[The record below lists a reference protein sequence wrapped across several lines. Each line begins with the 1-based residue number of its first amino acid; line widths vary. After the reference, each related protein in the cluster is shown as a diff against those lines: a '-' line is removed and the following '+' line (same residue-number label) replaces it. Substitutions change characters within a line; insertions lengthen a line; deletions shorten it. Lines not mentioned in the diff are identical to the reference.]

1 MAHMY
6 CRFSSFYGSINLFL
20 RGFLLFYITAGFY
33 HIYHIVTQFLAFG
46 DNIYIVNSRNMPL
59 IIF

>member
-20 RGFLLFYITAGFY
+20 RSFLLFYITAGFY

-46 DNIYIVNSRNMPL
+46 DNIYIVNSRNMSL